1 MYGIAFLFNCDR
13 LTKLLHLPSNLK
25 NHISY
30 DYILLYH
37 MICDMS
43 INNQIICDNN
53 SMRAKNERTQ
63 LAEIQRR
70 LREEI
75 INSGLTQKEIAQAIG
90 VSPQTVSRYMHDD
103 IFPALDTLA
112 KLCQLLDISADYIL
126 GIKEA

>member
-1 MYGIAFLFNCDR
+1 
-13 LTKLLHLPSNLK
+13 
-25 NHISY
+25 
-30 DYILLYH
+30 
-37 MICDMS
+37 
-43 INNQIICDNN
+43 
-53 SMRAKNERTQ
+53 MRAKNERTQ

-112 KLCQLLDISADYIL
+112 KLCQLLDIAADYIL

>member
-1 MYGIAFLFNCDR
+1 
-13 LTKLLHLPSNLK
+13 
-25 NHISY
+25 
-30 DYILLYH
+30 
-37 MICDMS
+37 
-43 INNQIICDNN
+43 
-53 SMRAKNERTQ
+53 MRAKNERTQ

-75 INSGLTQKEIAQAIG
+75 INSGLTQKEIAQAIS

>member
-1 MYGIAFLFNCDR
+1 
-13 LTKLLHLPSNLK
+13 
-25 NHISY
+25 
-30 DYILLYH
+30 
-37 MICDMS
+37 
-43 INNQIICDNN
+43 
-53 SMRAKNERTQ
+53 MRAKNERTQ

-90 VSPQTVSRYMHDD
+90 VSPQTFSRYMRDD

>member
-1 MYGIAFLFNCDR
+1 
-13 LTKLLHLPSNLK
+13 
-25 NHISY
+25 
-30 DYILLYH
+30 
-37 MICDMS
+37 MS
-43 INNQIICDNN
+43 INNQIIGDNN

-90 VSPQTVSRYMHDD
+90 VSPQTVSRYMRDD

>member
-1 MYGIAFLFNCDR
+1 
-13 LTKLLHLPSNLK
+13 
-25 NHISY
+25 
-30 DYILLYH
+30 
-37 MICDMS
+37 
-43 INNQIICDNN
+43 
-53 SMRAKNERTQ
+53 MRAKNERTQ

-90 VSPQTVSRYMHDD
+90 VSPQTVSRYMRDD

-112 KLCQLLDISADYIL
+112 KLCQLLDIDYIL

>member
-1 MYGIAFLFNCDR
+1 
-13 LTKLLHLPSNLK
+13 
-25 NHISY
+25 
-30 DYILLYH
+30 

-43 INNQIICDNN
+43 INNQIIGDNN

-90 VSPQTVSRYMHDD
+90 VSPQTVSRYMRDD

>member
-1 MYGIAFLFNCDR
+1 
-13 LTKLLHLPSNLK
+13 
-25 NHISY
+25 
-30 DYILLYH
+30 

-43 INNQIICDNN
+43 IDNQIICDNN

-90 VSPQTVSRYMHDD
+90 VSPQTVSRYMRDD

>member
-1 MYGIAFLFNCDR
+1 
-13 LTKLLHLPSNLK
+13 
-25 NHISY
+25 
-30 DYILLYH
+30 
-37 MICDMS
+37 
-43 INNQIICDNN
+43 
-53 SMRAKNERTQ
+53 MRAKNERTQ

-70 LREEI
+70 LRKEI

-90 VSPQTVSRYMHDD
+90 VSPQTVSRYMRDD

>member
-1 MYGIAFLFNCDR
+1 
-13 LTKLLHLPSNLK
+13 
-25 NHISY
+25 
-30 DYILLYH
+30 

-90 VSPQTVSRYMHDD
+90 VSPQTVSRYMRDD